1 MKKYFVLIGC
11 LLYIYSVHSQGT
23 WRTVDSLYRARA
35 YADAYTLTRQCYEQS
50 LQALAAP
57 AAAHSPAMQGV
68 HAYNLFRSAVSLV
81 KVSAKLPNPVD
92 AESLMRRTLTI
103 LDGHP
108 EGALCHTYL
117 AHVYAQKLLSR
128 NNRFG
133 SQKESCFDNPAD
145 TLYSHW
151 STQRLADSIRA
162 HTRAALADSLTL
174 RRKPSPP
181 PPRLSAT
188 TSLSATIPSPTT
200 PTSRYTRL
208 YFTLP

>member
-92 AESLMRRTLTI
+92 AESLMRRTLPK
-103 LDGHP
+103 LDAYP
-108 EGALCHTYL
+108 EGALFHT
-117 AHVYAQKLLSR
+117 
-128 NNRFG
+128 
-133 SQKESCFDNPAD
+133 
-145 TLYSHW
+145 W
-151 STQRLADSIRA
+151 
-162 HTRAALADSLTL
+162 HTFMPKS
-174 RRKPSPP
+174 S
-181 PPRLSAT
+181 SVAT
-188 TSLSATIPSPTT
+188 TALEAKKSHALT
-200 PTSRYTRL
+200 
-208 YFTLP
+208 TLPTPSIPTGPRRGWRTAFVPTPVPPLPTA